1 MASENLK
8 PFGTRL
14 DEDLIT
20 EVKIHSTV
28 TRRRVQDIVEQ
39 ALRDFLAD
47 HAEERWRLRGQ
58 PN

>member
-1 MASENLK
+1 MSSENLK

-20 EVKIHSTV
+20 EVKVHSSV
-28 TRRRVQDIVEQ
+28 TKMRVQDIVEQ

-47 HAEERWRLRGQ
+47 HAEDRCRLRGR
-58 PN
+58 